1 MTIVSLQ
8 TERLRL
14 RAWQDSDLPA
24 FAAMNADPQVMKYF
38 PALLTQEESDAQAK
52 RIRQFMQQHGWGLW
66 AVEVRNGAPF
76 IGFVGLAIPG
86 DDLPCSP
93 CVEIGWRLA
102 AEHWGQG
109 YASEA
114 AHGVLN
120 LAFNRLGLAE
130 VVSFTAEIN
139 QPSRRVMERIGMR
152 FSGETFDHPRL
163 AVGHPL
169 RKHVLYRSAVLSSGC
184 SDTVND
190 RLIKGNILPPTR
202 NR

>member
-1 MTIVSLQ
+1 MTIITVE
-8 TERLRL
+8 TERLLL

-24 FAAMNADPQVMKYF
+24 FAAMNADPEVMKYF
-38 PALLTQEESDAQAK
+38 PACLSREESDALAN

-66 AVEVRNGAPF
+66 AVEAKGGAPF
-76 IGFVGLAIPG
+76 LGFVGLAIPS

-102 AEHWGQG
+102 AEYWGQG

-114 AHGVLN
+114 AYGALN
-120 LAFNRLGLAE
+120 LAFNTLGLTE
-130 VVSFTAEIN
+130 VVAFTAETN
-139 QPSRRVMERIGMR
+139 RPSRRVMERIGMT

-169 RKHVLYRSAVLSSGC
+169 RKHVLYR
-184 SDTVND
+184 
-190 RLIKGNILPPTR
+190 RHPPF
-202 NR
+202 

>member
-1 MTIVSLQ
+1 MTIISLQ

-14 RAWQDSDLPA
+14 REWQDSDLPI
-24 FAAMNADPQVMKYF
+24 FAALNADPAVMTYF
-38 PALLTQEESDAQAK
+38 PAVLTRAESDALAD
-52 RIRQFMQQHGWGLW
+52 RIRQLMQRQGWGFW
-66 AVEVRNGAPF
+66 AVEIKGGAPF

-114 AHGVLN
+114 AKGVLSF
-120 LAFNRLGLAE
+120 AFNTLNLAE

-139 QPSRRVMERIGMR
+139 QPSRRVMERIGMTY
-152 FSGETFDHPRL
+152 SGETFDHPRL

-169 RKHVLYRSAVLSSGC
+169 RKHVLYRSCKL
-184 SDTVND
+184 
-190 RLIKGNILPPTR
+190 
-202 NR
+202 